1 MSRALQIHVGEGID
15 AMTARAA
22 DAWRRAERGEVVR
35 EDHLTFETWE
45 TLART
50 LSGGRLELLSHLHR
64 HPAASVAELARR
76 LNRDEARVRE
86 DVAALA
92 TIGLLDEDAAG
103 ALSTEYDE
111 LKAVITL

>member
-45 TLART
+45 TLAST

-64 HPAASVAELARR
+64 QPAADVAELARR
-76 LNRDEARVRE
+76 LNREEARLRE
-86 DVAALA
+86 DVAALKA
-92 TIGLLDEDAAG
+92 AGLLDEDEAG
-103 ALSTEYDE
+103 TLTTGYDE
-111 LKAVITL
+111 LQAVIAL